1 MYYIVTVKIPYYML
15 IGNSCILGIMVS
27 YIWGQANGL
36 TFGKIGKRYIFVLKF
51 LFKFEVI
58 LCFIILFRKIH
69 PFDKIDNFLLLKF
82 TDKEYVYD
90 YSNLYKKE
98 GVDYICYVDASAKG
112 KELSELLNKI
122 LKKEDFYVEYDI
134 DKGYYCIKNNGIN
147 YGNIVVERKGLLK
160 KVSVKWDNEKLK
172 QRESGF

>member
-15 IGNSCILGIMVS
+15 IGILCILGIMVS
-27 YIWGQANGL
+27 YMRGQPDGL
-36 TFGKIGKRYIFVLKF
+36 TFGKIGKRYIFVFKF

-58 LCFIILFRKIH
+58 LFFIIMFRKFP
-69 PFDKIDNFLLLKF
+69 PFDNVDNFLMLKF

-90 YSNLYKKE
+90 YSNLNKKE
-98 GVDYICYVDASAKG
+98 GVDYICYVDAGAKG
-112 KELSELLNKI
+112 KELAELLDKI
-122 LKKEDFYVEYDI
+122 VKKEDFYVEYDSE
-134 DKGYYCIKNNGIN
+134 KGYYCIKNNGIN

-160 KVSVKWDNEKLK
+160 KVSVKWDNEKLE